1 MANDIA
7 TCKQCRHKTP
17 DHYCTHPQT
26 TDKDGKPCLARH
38 VWYVSY
44 NDRGD
49 YCAGRFFEPAIVTPN
64 AEVSGEPKR
73 SFGESA

>member
-7 TCKQCRHKTP
+7 TCKQCRYKTA
-17 DHYCTHPQT
+17 DHYCTNPRTQ
-26 TDKDGKPCLARH
+26 DKDGKPCLARQ

-49 YCAGRFFEPAIVTPN
+49 YCAGKFFEPQQVPSN
-64 AEVSGEPKR
+64 Q
-73 SFGESA
+73 